1 MKFDQN
7 QFIAFFREVGL
18 SLLFTIRLRVN
29 ISPTIFCVW
38 VHAWLDMH
46 KITQQKISIWFK
58 TTATELGLV
67 EKIVSLQRNKIGI
80 RIRSIGFYN
89 FINLNRII
97 LEIYF
102 LILHCIKYLI
112 QGSWLNLFDSSVLS
126 IKIWESYGIAKI
138 YFLIYIS
145 QMEDGRRMIFS
156 FLLSFLLE
164 WATS

>member
-1 MKFDQN
+1 MLEYQMKKFHHLIWNSININLLHLFLD
-7 QFIAFFREVGL
+7 VGL
-18 SLLFTIRLRVN
+18 GLFFTICLRVN

-46 KITQQKISIWFK
+46 KITQQKISIWFNM
-58 TTATELGLV
+58 TTRELGLV

-89 FINLNRII
+89 SINLNRII

-112 QGSWLNLFDSSVLS
+112 QGSD
-126 IKIWESYGIAKI
+126 ER
-138 YFLIYIS
+138 YI
-145 QMEDGRRMIFS
+145 
-156 FLLSFLLE
+156 
-164 WATS
+164 